1 LLVWSLCF
9 GFLLNFYG
17 VMSSTG
23 VISCS
28 FSNSDSTK
36 QVLIGSALMVYSIG
50 FSIFS
55 LEDGFDFIW
64 VNL

>member
-1 LLVWSLCF
+1 
-9 GFLLNFYG
+9 
-17 VMSSTG
+17 MSSIG